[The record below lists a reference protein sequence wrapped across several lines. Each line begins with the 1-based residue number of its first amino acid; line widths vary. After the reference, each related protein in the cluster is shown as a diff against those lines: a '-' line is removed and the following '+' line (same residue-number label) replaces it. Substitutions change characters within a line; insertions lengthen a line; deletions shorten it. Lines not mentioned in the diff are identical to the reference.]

1 MGRSDIGGSLK
12 DLRQTF
18 KEKGVIAEFGMP
30 LVGAS
35 CVDEMK
41 KSYVHTPES
50 TETKSK
56 SFGIVANVHEHARR
70 GGAGK
75 ERVTFVE
82 VADN

>member
-18 KEKGVIAEFGMP
+18 KEKEVIADFGML

-41 KSYVHTPES
+41 KSYVHVRQ

-56 SFGIVANVHEHARR
+56 KFWHSGIVANVREGELGRKVSHSWR
-70 GGAGK
+70 
-75 ERVTFVE
+75 
-82 VADN
+82 

>member
-18 KEKGVIAEFGMP
+18 KEKEVIAEFGML

-41 KSYVHTPES
+41 KSYVRQ

-56 SFGIVANVHEHARR
+56 SFGILSSGIVANVHEHAR
-70 GGAGK
+70 
-75 ERVTFVE
+75 
-82 VADN
+82 